1 MSDEILLEMNRA
13 LGRIEQKVDGLSGVF
28 TTHTEHDA
36 VVQKALFE
44 RLEGLQL
51 SHAKQ
56 KGFFT
61 ALAAGGSVLGAGI
74 GYAIEKW
81 LGLGH

>member
-1 MSDEILLEMNRA
+1 MSDEQVNSLFQA
-13 LGRIEQKVDGLSGVF
+13 VGRIEQKVDGLSGVF

-56 KGFFT
+56 RGFFS
-61 ALAAGGSVLGAGI
+61 ALAAGGSVIGAGV